1 MDRRL
6 PRRRLTAALVFTT
19 LLSLLAISRS
29 YDSSYTTERVH
40 ARALRQHV
48 QRSSESTLVT
58 LGGVEYGDL
67 VDRSWDHAI
76 TSKHDLLERAPTTVQ
91 PASAEVYKRAEQKGN
106 ELICWME
113 DPSLAGDLATSKWT
127 KWEQLKEWGWNG
139 FKGGNPI
146 TTNWGGEDDPKIAE
160 LVGGESIYD
169 QERGKQIRLYHS
181 EEHAPE
187 TINGVTYKYPKTD
200 AHLENNVY
208 PEHGLILASFVFSP
222 EYQIK
227 TVGIQNWNE
236 ATDRAPRLQHLSD
249 VWWLMWQKLTTEGA
263 QRKGLRYVVQHSV
276 VNPTTVA
283 VLTSV
288 MQKHAKLTNGKAP
301 PGNGLVIT
309 RDMDGFAALLGTPS
323 VSGVPFMLI
332 QRHGELGKRSI
343 KQITVWDEDP
353 NRPYQPHVLIELEAA
368 A

>member
-1 MDRRL
+1 MDCWL
-6 PRRRLTAALVFTT
+6 SHRRLTAALALTT
-19 LLSLLAISRS
+19 LLSLLAIARS

-40 ARALRQHV
+40 ARSLRQHV
-48 QRSSESTLVT
+48 PRSSNSTLIT
-58 LGGVEYGDL
+58 PGGGGYVDL
-67 VDRSWDHAI
+67 VDRSWGHDF
-76 TSKHDLLERAPTTVQ
+76 TSKDVVLKRAPTTVQ
-91 PASAEVYKRAEQKGN
+91 PASAEVYKKAEQKGN

-113 DPSLAGDLATSKWT
+113 DPLLAGDLATSKWT
-127 KWEQLKEWGWNG
+127 RWEQLKEWGWNG
-139 FKGGNPI
+139 FNGGNPI
-146 TTNWGGEDDPKIAE
+146 TTNWGGEDDPKIAG

-187 TINGVTYKYPKTD
+187 TINGATYKYPKTD

-227 TVGIQNWNE
+227 TGGIKNWNQ
-236 ATDRAPRLQHLSD
+236 ATDRTPRLQYLSD
-249 VWWLMWQKLTTEGA
+249 IWWLIWQKLTTEGA

-276 VNPTTVA
+276 VNPDTVA

-288 MQKHAKLTNGKAP
+288 MQKHTKLSNGKAP
-301 PGNGLVIT
+301 PGNGVVIK

-332 QRHGELGKRSI
+332 QRQGELGKRRI
-343 KQITVWDEDP
+343 KQITGWSEDP
-353 NRPYQPHVLIELEAA
+353 NGPYQPHLLIELEAA
-368 A
+368 T